1 MTRHESLQ
9 SEESAVGLRFLYRPG
24 ARDDAPLVVLVH
36 GRAGNRSVMWTFER
50 GIPEDCHVVAFE
62 GFLADPIGGWSW
74 WDMAL
79 PGSKRDAIVLAAGRL
94 TKAIESFIKLYSLR
108 PERLLGMGFSQGS
121 VLLSAV
127 ALRGFVE
134 FDGIAVLAGFVFQP
148 ETPLKLAKVPSV
160 FIAHG
165 TEDQT
170 IPVSQARDG
179 VEALKKLGV
188 PVQYVEEDVG
198 HKIGIQGTRA
208 LKAWIVSMIAGE

>member
-1 MTRHESLQ
+1 MSQ
-9 SEESAVGLRFLYRPG
+9 S
-24 ARDDAPLVVLVH
+24 
-36 GRAGNRSVMWTFER
+36 
-50 GIPEDCHVVAFE
+50 
-62 GFLADPIGGWSW
+62 
-74 WDMAL
+74 
-79 PGSKRDAIVLAAGRL
+79 GSRRDAIILAAGRL
-94 TKAIESFIKLYSLR
+94 TRAIENFVRLYSLR
-108 PERLLGMGFSQGS
+108 PERVIGMGFSQGS

-148 ETPLKLAKVPSV
+148 ETPLTIAKVPSV

-179 VEALKKLGV
+179 VETLRGLGV
-188 PVQYVEEDVG
+188 PVQYIEEEVG

-208 LKAWIVSMIAGE
+208 LKAWIGSVMAGDMEEGS